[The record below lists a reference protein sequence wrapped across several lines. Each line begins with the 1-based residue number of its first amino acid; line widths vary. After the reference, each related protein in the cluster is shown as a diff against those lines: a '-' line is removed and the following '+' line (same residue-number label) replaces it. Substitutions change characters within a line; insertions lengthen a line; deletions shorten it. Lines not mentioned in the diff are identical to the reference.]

1 MKKIFESILA
11 DLRDCARDEYGPHR
25 PEWERSERFPEGIVI
40 TTGWS
45 RDPSRSNNGGEYY
58 TYSRYRPIEDGRVI
72 HETRSSYEDADWK
85 LEEIYGLSGDA
96 LSNLADLA
104 CQRILAEN
112 APKPVDRVKVRRRV
126 EDALRKTASAE
137 DLLAIAGLLGVKV
150 E

>member
-1 MKKIFESILA
+1 MKKLFESILA
-11 DLRDCARDEYGPHR
+11 DLRTCASDEHGPHR
-25 PEWERSERFPEGIVI
+25 PEWERSGRYPDGIVI

-58 TYSRYRPIEDGRVI
+58 EYSRYRPIEDGRVI
-72 HETRSSYEDADWK
+72 RETSSSYEDADWELK
-85 LEEIYGLSGDA
+85 EIYGLSGEA
-96 LSNLADLA
+96 LPHLADLA

-112 APKPVDRVKVRRRV
+112 APKPIDLVKVRRRV